1 MSILENDV
9 LFNGL
14 FSNAGIISASQYN
27 IFDEFKKVQDKTK
40 HRIFQDSFLPDK
52 EWEENLTKEEKL
64 NPNDLL
70 KGCKFNI
77 DELKSEIKK
86 YNIYYKDDAHKLVKN
101 EKKKLKKNLSAP
113 NKNMK
118 LKKNKY
124 EYHDLH
130 MQKIE
135 KYKKEGIY
143 QNMKN
148 QQVADY
154 SPNLDYIHKKLVS
167 GPQWNKLSG
176 RDMLLHKDD
185 KKMNLININL
195 YKGKSRNARESAK
208 PVNKILLNTNKNTK
222 IRKNMINSAKSI
234 NTNQYRSHNK
244 IKYDKKKNTSY
255 SNNLND
261 NEKTSSFFN
270 QNKYHKGINS
280 SSPNLLILKNPNRT
294 TMIKKRYRYVPDF
307 DKYID
312 FEKLNKKVRR
322 NNQVQRLRDILNPNY
337 SAVKEKI
344 KTLAIYYKKSKI
356 INGKNKIIE
365 FEGINTNDLLYDA
378 CHTYDLIC
386 GNKCKSAPKFQKMS
400 ARPNDINLPTYMKG
414 LNSRIGLELS
424 TEKTL
429 KMNNYEN
436 GKIYSFK
443 GFFNQ
448 NDKKYNSFKRIYF
461 EDEINDNKNKIQ
473 KDLAL
478 IKRRFKNI
486 RSSSFIYD

>member
-14 FSNAGIISASQYN
+14 FSNAGIISANQYN

-40 HRIFQDSFLPDK
+40 HRFFQDSFLPDK
-52 EWEENLTKEEKL
+52 EWEESLTKEEKL
-64 NPNDLL
+64 NPHDLL
-70 KGCKFNI
+70 KECKFNV
-77 DELKSEIKK
+77 DELKSEIKNN
-86 YNIYYKDDAHKLVKN
+86 NIYYKDDILKSKK
-101 EKKKLKKNLSAP
+101 EKKKLKKNLSAS
-113 NKNMK
+113 NENMN
-118 LKKNKY
+118 LKRSKY

-143 QNMKN
+143 QRMKN

-154 SPNLDYIHKKLVS
+154 SPNLDYIHKRLVS

-176 RDMLLHKDD
+176 RDILLPKDN
-185 KKMNLININL
+185 KKIKLININL
-195 YKGKSRNARESAK
+195 YKTKSKNARDSTK
-208 PVNKILLNTNKNTK
+208 PINKILNNNKNIK
-222 IRKNMINSAKSI
+222 NRKNKNNSAKSI
-234 NTNQYRSHNK
+234 NTKLYRTHNK
-244 IKYDKKKNTSY
+244 IKYDKMKNLSY
-255 SNNLND
+255 SNNIND

-270 QNKYHKGINS
+270 QNKYIKGINS
-280 SSPNLLILKNPNRT
+280 SSSNLLILKNPNRT
-294 TMIKKRYRYVPDF
+294 TLIKKRYRYVPDF

-312 FEKLNKKVRR
+312 LEKLNKKVRR
-322 NNQVQRLRDILNPNY
+322 NKQVQRLRDILNPNY

-356 INGKNKIIE
+356 INGKNKKIV

-414 LNSRIGLELS
+414 LNSRIGLELG

-436 GKIYSFK
+436 AKIYSFK
-443 GFFNQ
+443 GYFNPD
-448 NDKKYNSFKRIYF
+448 NKKYNSFKRIYF

-473 KDLAL
+473 KDLDL

-486 RSSSFIYD
+486 RSSFTFD